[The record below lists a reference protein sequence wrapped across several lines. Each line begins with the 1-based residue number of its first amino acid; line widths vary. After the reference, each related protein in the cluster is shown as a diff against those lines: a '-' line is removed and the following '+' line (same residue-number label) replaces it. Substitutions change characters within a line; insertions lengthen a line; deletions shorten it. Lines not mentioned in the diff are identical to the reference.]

1 MQMIKPSSS
10 AWLLLLLPGLV
21 YAALGQRIDLSSSAP
36 AAGRQQLA
44 VTTGAAYRVVQEQDA
59 AGRVIRQ
66 YVAGDGTVFAVAW
79 SGPTL
84 PNLQQLLGDYF
95 PAFRQSQ
102 QANRRGLNAMQGQVG
117 SFVVQSRGRL
127 GNFSG
132 FAYDSALLP
141 AGVAIDQL
149 K

>member
-1 MQMIKPSSS
+1 MIKPSSS
-10 AWLLLLLPGLV
+10 AWLLLLLPGLAL
-21 YAALGQRIDLSSSAP
+21 AALGQRIDLSSSTP
-36 AAGRQQLA
+36 VAGRQLTA
-44 VTTGAAYRVVQEQDA
+44 AAIGAPYRVVQDQDA

-84 PNLQQLLGDYF
+84 PDLQQLLGDYF
-95 PAFRQSQ
+95 PAFRQAQ
-102 QANRRGLNAMQGQVG
+102 QSNRRGLNSMQGQVG
-117 SFVVQSRGRL
+117 SFVVESRGRV

-132 FAYDSALLP
+132 VAYDSALMP
-141 AGVAIDQL
+141 SGVTVEQL